1 MTHIDYEM
9 SNEDYHNT
17 ELHPHFSSSDI
28 KEVVKNSP
36 LHWAI
41 KQELP
46 KKEPTPAML
55 LGSAVHAF
63 ILEPDKGEF
72 VRGEGSGR
80 TKDFKTQK
88 EELAKE
94 GKTLLPEATFDDALR
109 IATKAMETN
118 EYLAKLVKDKSFVA
132 EASIFTECPETTLSI
147 RCRPDGMIIPSETE
161 ILKGKRPIIFDIK
174 TTNNIHPSTFFK
186 DVKSW
191 SYDIQAAFY
200 LHTCAAA
207 GIPIEKFVF
216 FAVCKETGICQAHVL
231 SELYLAHAHKR
242 MLKAM
247 SDLLDSQ
254 VSGRFTT
261 GWEME
266 NTIHLPQY
274 LQDTTEDQPF

>member
-36 LHWAI
+36 LHWII

-55 LGSAVHAF
+55 LGSAVHGF
-63 ILEPDKGEF
+63 ILEPNKGEF

-118 EYLAKLVKDKSFVA
+118 AYLAKLLKDKRFVA
-132 EASIFTECPETTLSI
+132 EASIFTECSETKLDI
-147 RCRPDGMIIPSETE
+147 RCRPDGMIMPDD
-161 ILKGKRPIIFDIK
+161 KGKGGIIFDIK

-191 SYDIQAAFY
+191 SYDVQAAFY

-207 GIPIEKFVF
+207 GIPIEKFIF

>member
-36 LHWAI
+36 LHWVI

-88 EELAKE
+88 DELAKK

-118 EYLAKLVKDKSFVA
+118 AYLVKLLKHKNFVA
-132 EASIFTECPETTLSI
+132 EASIFTECSETKLDI
-147 RCRPDGMIIPSETE
+147 RCRPDGLIKPYNNG
-161 ILKGKRPIIFDIK
+161 KGGIIFDIK

-191 SYDIQAAFY
+191 SYDVQAAFY

-207 GIPIEKFVF
+207 KIPIEKFIF

-274 LQDTTEDQPF
+274 LQEPSEEKPF

>member
-9 SNEDYHNT
+9 SNEDYHNAK
-17 ELHPHFSSSDI
+17 LHPHFSSSDI

-36 LHWAI
+36 LHWAL

-72 VRGEGSGR
+72 VRSEGSGR
-80 TKDFKTQK
+80 TKEFKKQK

-118 EYLAKLVKDKSFVA
+118 AYLIKLLKHKRFVA
-132 EASIFTECPETTLSI
+132 EASIFTNCRETKLDI
-147 RCRPDGMIIPSETE
+147 RCRPDGMIMPDD
-161 ILKGKRPIIFDIK
+161 KGKGGIIFDIK
-174 TTNNIHPSTFFK
+174 TTNNIHPSTFYK

-191 SYDIQAAFY
+191 SYDVQAAFY

-207 GIPIEKFVF
+207 KIPIEKFIF

-231 SELYLAHAHKR
+231 SELYLAHARQR

-274 LQDTTEDQPF
+274 LQEATEEQPF

>member
-36 LHWAI
+36 LHWVI

-46 KKEPTPAML
+46 RKEPTPAML

-118 EYLAKLVKDKSFVA
+118 AYLVKLLKDKRFVA
-132 EASIFTECPETTLSI
+132 EASVFTECSETKLDI
-147 RCRPDGMIIPSETE
+147 RCRPDGMIMPDD
-161 ILKGKRPIIFDIK
+161 KGKGGIIFDIK

-191 SYDIQAAFY
+191 SYDVQAAFY

-207 GIPIEKFVF
+207 KIPIEKFIF

-261 GWEME
+261 GWGDGEYYTPASISSG
-266 NTIHLPQY
+266 NY
-274 LQDTTEDQPF
+274 

>member
-36 LHWAI
+36 LHWVI

-46 KKEPTPAML
+46 KKEPTPAMQ

-63 ILEPDKGEF
+63 ILEPNKGEF
-72 VRGEGSGR
+72 VRGEGSAR
-80 TKDFKTQK
+80 TKDFKKQK

-118 EYLAKLVKDKSFVA
+118 AYLVKLLKDKRFVA
-132 EASIFTECPETTLSI
+132 EASVFTECSETKLDI
-147 RCRPDGMIIPSETE
+147 RCRPDGMIMPDD
-161 ILKGKRPIIFDIK
+161 KGKGGIIFDIK

-191 SYDIQAAFY
+191 SYDVQAAFY

-207 GIPIEKFVF
+207 KIPIEKFIF

-231 SELYLAHAHKR
+231 SELYLAHARQR

-274 LQDTTEDQPF
+274 LQEATEEQPF

>member
-36 LHWAI
+36 LHWVI

-46 KKEPTPAML
+46 KKEPTPAMQ

-72 VRGEGSGR
+72 VRGEGSAR
-80 TKDFKTQK
+80 TKDFKKQK

-118 EYLAKLVKDKSFVA
+118 AYLVKLLKDKRFVA
-132 EASIFTECPETTLSI
+132 EASVFTECSETKLDI
-147 RCRPDGMIIPSETE
+147 RCRPDGMIMPDD
-161 ILKGKRPIIFDIK
+161 KGKGGLIFDIK

-191 SYDIQAAFY
+191 SYDVQAAFY

-207 GIPIEKFVF
+207 KIPIEKFIF

>member
-1 MTHIDYEM
+1 
-9 SNEDYHNT
+9 
-17 ELHPHFSSSDI
+17 
-28 KEVVKNSP
+28 
-36 LHWAI
+36 
-41 KQELP
+41 
-46 KKEPTPAML
+46 ML
-55 LGSAVHAF
+55 FGSLVHAF
-63 ILEPDKGEF
+63 IGEPEKGEF
-72 VRGEGSGR
+72 VRYEGSGR
-80 TKDFKTQK
+80 TKDYKTQK

-94 GKTLLPEATFDDALR
+94 GKKLVPDAIYDDALR
-109 IATKAMETN
+109 VATKAMETN
-118 EYLAKLVKDKSFVA
+118 AYLVKLLKDKRFVA
-132 EASIFTECPETTLSI
+132 EASIFTECSETKLDI
-147 RCRPDGMIIPSETE
+147 RCRPDGMIMPDD
-161 ILKGKRPIIFDIK
+161 KGKGGIIFDIK
-174 TTNNIHPSTFFK
+174 TTNNIHPFTFFK
-186 DVKSW
+186 DVKTW

-207 GIPIEKFVF
+207 GIPIEKFIF

-274 LQDTTEDQPF
+274 LQETTEEQPF

>member
-36 LHWAI
+36 LHWII

-46 KKEPTPAML
+46 RKEPTPAML

-80 TKDFKTQK
+80 TKDFKAQK
-88 EELAKE
+88 DELAKK
-94 GKTLLPEATFDDALR
+94 GKTLLPEATFDDAMR

-118 EYLAKLVKDKSFVA
+118 EYLARMVKDKSFVA
-132 EASIFTECPETTLSI
+132 EASIFTECPETSLSI
-147 RCRPDGMIIPSETE
+147 RCRPDGMILPSEEE
-161 ILKGKRPIIFDIK
+161 ILKGKRPVLMDIK
-174 TTNNIHPSTFFK
+174 TTNNIHPFTFFK
-186 DVKSW
+186 DVKMW
-191 SYDIQAAFY
+191 SYDVQAAFY

-207 GIPIEKFVF
+207 KIPVEKFVF

-261 GWEME
+261 GWDME

-274 LQDTTEDQPF
+274 LQEVTEENPF

>member
-36 LHWAI
+36 LHWVI

-46 KKEPTPAML
+46 KKEPTPAMQ

-63 ILEPDKGEF
+63 ILEPNKGEF
-72 VRGEGSGR
+72 VRGEGSAR
-80 TKDFKTQK
+80 TKDFKKQK

-118 EYLAKLVKDKSFVA
+118 AYLVKLLKDKRFVA
-132 EASIFTECPETTLSI
+132 EASVFTECSETKLDI
-147 RCRPDGMIIPSETE
+147 RCRPDGMIMPDD
-161 ILKGKRPIIFDIK
+161 KGKGGIIFDIK

-191 SYDIQAAFY
+191 SYDVQAAFY

-207 GIPIEKFVF
+207 KIPIEKFIF

-231 SELYLAHAHKR
+231 SELYLAHARQR

-274 LQDTTEDQPF
+274 LQETTEEQPF